1 MIERVRPSSS
11 SSPSSQS
18 RVRGRPFEHGNSGR
32 PPGSKNKT
40 TRMLELLVEGEGED
54 ITRKFIDLAKAGNVP
69 CLQSCVDRLMPK
81 RHGRP
86 LDVQLPKISGA
97 HDIVPAMTAIINR
110 VNNGDLTPE
119 EGSHLIDFLERCGR
133 LVMANDLVVRVE
145 KVEAQMKQMKTFDR

>member
-1 MIERVRPSSS
+1 MIERIRPSAELRLTN
-11 SSPSSQS
+11 SP
-18 RVRGRPFEHGNSGR
+18 RVRGRPFKHGNPGR

-40 TRMLELLVEGEGED
+40 TRILEQLVEDDGENL
-54 ITRKFIDLAKAGNVP
+54 TRKFIDLAKAGDVR
-69 CLQSCVDRLMPK
+69 CLQSCMDRLLPK

-97 HDIVPAMTAIINR
+97 HDIVPAMAAIINR

-133 LVMANDLVVRVE
+133 VIANDLVVRVE
-145 KVEAQMKQMKTFDR
+145 NVESQMKQMKTFDR